1 MKGKPVGAGLAI
13 SYKISQNN
21 IKNSNINKGEN

>member
-13 SYKISQNN
+13 SYRTSQNN
-21 IKNSNINKGEN
+21 IKNLNLNKEED